1 MTKTE
6 ADLWLDYLF
15 APIRLIDAAAYAAG
29 DESAPFFQKHRFDL
43 AIRHV
48 DQAGCLLRCAEAL

>member
-29 DESAPFFQKHRFDL
+29 DESAPFFKNTGLIWLFGMS
-43 AIRHV
+43 IR
-48 DQAGCLLRCAEAL
+48 QAVC